1 MVTFRRA
8 LRVSLLNKHPCPHSG
23 KSSNGRNRQSFP
35 PKIVFRHMDAGREPF
50 KDKRG

>member
-8 LRVSLLNKHPCPHSG
+8 LRVTLTKHVCPHSG
-23 KSSNGRNRQSFP
+23 KSSNERNRQWFP
-35 PKIVFRHMDAGREPF
+35 PKIVFRHMDAGGKPF